1 MNNILS
7 SRVKCCID
15 EKVSELIYTKCSGN
29 IAYAIQLFD
38 NWIQYG
44 YLMFQKQNLTETPK
58 AEEEQKEQKEEKE
71 DKEEKKEKKKDIKEK
86 NELQTVVVFVEG
98 VENGTLTLPSQMV
111 DLYKRKMDRFVQT
124 TKMAAR
130 LLSVVGVS
138 LTLNDVIDMNE
149 KINLVTMPGKY
160 NTKSE
165 MESGASRIWK
175 ALVVDIS
182 ITFSF
187 FKPVSLSS
195 SRIFFILKHPKQ
207 VHFLTQYKYIF
218 EHLFTH
224 TLFTNL

>member
-15 EKVSELIYTKCSGN
+15 EKVSELIYTTCSGN

-44 YLMFQKQNLTETPK
+44 YLMFQKQNLPETPK
-58 AEEEQKEQKEEKE
+58 AEEEE
-71 DKEEKKEKKKDIKEK
+71 KEEKKEEKEEKKETEDIKEK

-165 MESGASRIWK
+165 RESGVSRIWK
-175 ALVVDIS
+175 AL
-182 ITFSF
+182 
-187 FKPVSLSS
+187 
-195 SRIFFILKHPKQ
+195 
-207 VHFLTQYKYIF
+207 
-218 EHLFTH
+218 
-224 TLFTNL
+224 

>member
-1 MNNILS
+1 MSQTLRQAAYEQMLYEHRRTIHCTVGDILQLHNS
-7 SRVKCCID
+7 DRKDPRVLRLTAHHYYKARDAARAVPMLVAAGEDAIARGNSTVAYKCFDRLLRI
-15 EKVSELIYTKCSGN
+15 SGN
-29 IAYAIQLFD
+29 MYVDPVANSIVVRKPWSDQD
-38 NWIQYG
+38 RENQN
-44 YLMFQKQNLTETPK
+44 QK
-58 AEEEQKEQKEEKE
+58 KEEKE
-71 DKEEKKEKKKDIKEK
+71 EKKEK

-175 ALVVDIS
+175 HCS
-182 ITFSF
+182 
-187 FKPVSLSS
+187 
-195 SRIFFILKHPKQ
+195 
-207 VHFLTQYKYIF
+207 
-218 EHLFTH
+218 
-224 TLFTNL
+224 

>member
-1 MNNILS
+1 MEARSDIVLLHGIAS
-7 SRVKCCID
+7 LCGCVLRWPSTTKR
-15 EKVSELIYTKCSGN
+15 SE
-29 IAYAIQLFD
+29 QHVE
-38 NWIQYG
+38 Q
-44 YLMFQKQNLTETPK
+44 QNKSEQGGK
-58 AEEEQKEQKEEKE
+58 EQEQEEEEQEEEEEEKEEK
-71 DKEEKKEKKKDIKEK
+71 KEK

-165 MESGASRIWK
+165 RESDASRIWK
-175 ALVVDIS
+175 AL
-182 ITFSF
+182 
-187 FKPVSLSS
+187 
-195 SRIFFILKHPKQ
+195 
-207 VHFLTQYKYIF
+207 
-218 EHLFTH
+218 
-224 TLFTNL
+224 

>member
-15 EKVSELIYTKCSGN
+15 EKVSELIYTTCSGN

-44 YLMFQKQNLTETPK
+44 YLMFQKQNLPETPK
-58 AEEEQKEQKEEKE
+58 AEEEEEE
-71 DKEEKKEKKKDIKEK
+71 KEEKKEETEDIKEK

-175 ALVVDIS
+175 AL
-182 ITFSF
+182 
-187 FKPVSLSS
+187 
-195 SRIFFILKHPKQ
+195 
-207 VHFLTQYKYIF
+207 
-218 EHLFTH
+218 
-224 TLFTNL
+224 

>member
-15 EKVSELIYTKCSGN
+15 EKVSELIYTTCSGN

-44 YLMFQKQNLTETPK
+44 YLMFQKQTIPETPK
-58 AEEEQKEQKEEKE
+58 AEEEEKEQKE
-71 DKEEKKEKKKDIKEK
+71 EK

-130 LLSVVGVS
+130 LLRNRFHRFNYV
-138 LTLNDVIDMNE
+138 NE
-149 KINLVTMPGKY
+149 IGGWQTCI
-160 NTKSE
+160 T
-165 MESGASRIWK
+165 SGMKRCSC
-175 ALVVDIS
+175 
-182 ITFSF
+182 
-187 FKPVSLSS
+187 
-195 SRIFFILKHPKQ
+195 
-207 VHFLTQYKYIF
+207 
-218 EHLFTH
+218 
-224 TLFTNL
+224 

>member
-15 EKVSELIYTKCSGN
+15 EKVSELIYTTCSGN

-44 YLMFQKQNLTETPK
+44 YLMFQKQTLPETPK
-58 AEEEQKEQKEEKE
+58 AEEEEKEQKE
-71 DKEEKKEKKKDIKEK
+71 EK

-175 ALVVDIS
+175 H
-182 ITFSF
+182 FS
-187 FKPVSLSS
+187 
-195 SRIFFILKHPKQ
+195 
-207 VHFLTQYKYIF
+207 
-218 EHLFTH
+218 
-224 TLFTNL
+224 